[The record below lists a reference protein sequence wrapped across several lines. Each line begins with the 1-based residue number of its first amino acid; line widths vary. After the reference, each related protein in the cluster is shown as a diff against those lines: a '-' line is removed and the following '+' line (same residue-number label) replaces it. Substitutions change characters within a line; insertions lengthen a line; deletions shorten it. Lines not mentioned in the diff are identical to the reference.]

1 VSSARIG
8 KQYVNVRIEFS
19 FDCIHLAEKRKSKSK
34 ARLGNQRDP
43 QQIAANPSNKS
54 KDLKAEKMDA
64 IGKRLAV
71 LDSRRQ
77 ELAKDLDVAQKSS
90 DYQNFQRLGNNYLG
104 TILESIDLYIDLI
117 QEISSEAVAGEL
129 KNEFSGI
136 VKKGSAMKEIEV
148 QSEWISKDVSPLYEK
163 VRQICA
169 CVYSAVSKID
179 QEANKIA

>member
-1 VSSARIG
+1 MAEKRGSKVKARRNTREG
-8 KQYVNVRIEFS
+8 DSQKPLSN
-19 FDCIHLAEKRKSKSK
+19 LAEKPKASK
-34 ARLGNQRDP
+34 AD
-43 QQIAANPSNKS
+43 
-54 KDLKAEKMDA
+54 KMDA

-77 ELAKDLDVAQKSS
+77 DLAKDLDTAQKAS

-104 TILESIDLYIDLI
+104 TILESINLYIDLI
-117 QEISSEAVAGEL
+117 REISSESVAGEL
-129 KNEFSGI
+129 KNEFSTI
-136 VKKGSAMKEIEV
+136 VKKGSTMKEIEV

-179 QEANKIA
+179 QEANRIG